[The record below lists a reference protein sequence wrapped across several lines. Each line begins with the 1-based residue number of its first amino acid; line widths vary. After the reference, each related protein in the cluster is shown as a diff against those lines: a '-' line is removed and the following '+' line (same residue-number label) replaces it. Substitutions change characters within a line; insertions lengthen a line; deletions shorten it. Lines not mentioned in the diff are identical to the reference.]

1 MPEDC
6 NVQIDPTGDVI
17 DAEELIETIEVTK
30 QNRADIDSMIQNAN
44 TLGDVTINNCD
55 FLNLPKV
62 VGWDWIYKGTEAP
75 SRTPDFIGQFYIDT
89 TNKIAYLAVGVAN
102 SSDYK
107 RITN

>member
-30 QNRADIDSMIQNAN
+30 QNRADIDSMIQNAD

-62 VGWDWIYKGTEAP
+62 VGWD
-75 SRTPDFIGQFYIDT
+75 
-89 TNKIAYLAVGVAN
+89 
-102 SSDYK
+102 
-107 RITN
+107 

>member
-1 MPEDC
+1 
-6 NVQIDPTGDVI
+6 
-17 DAEELIETIEVTK
+17 
-30 QNRADIDSMIQNAN
+30 MIQNAD

-62 VGWDWIYKGTEAP
+62 VGFDWIYINTKAP

-89 TNKIAYLAVGVAN
+89 TNKVAYLAVGVAN